1 MSLEERNLILIKRY
15 IAKIPALPV
24 TVTKILEIC
33 NNPNT
38 SPIDLNRVIS
48 VDPVLMGRVLK
59 LINSAYYGLSS
70 QVTSLARAI
79 IMLGINTVKNLALS
93 TAVMES
99 LSPRADSQALN
110 MQGFWRH
117 SLCVGVTSK
126 LIAKARKVDSK
137 ELEEY
142 FIAGLLHDMGKIPLN
157 NTLTDLY
164 VQALTT
170 SDLQRTSLYQAEKS
184 VIGYDHRE
192 IGTLI
197 GEMWKLGGGILD
209 TIQHHHT
216 LSEYAGPYKDIVYTV
231 GVANYYAGVNEIGFA
246 GNRYPDPIQDSVLQ
260 ELGINWDLLEEI
272 AQDVVREIEK
282 AQIFLKIATEEQ

>member
-1 MSLEERNLILIKRY
+1 MTNEERNLLHIKRY
-15 IAKIPALPV
+15 IEKIPALPV

-38 SPIDLNRVIS
+38 SPVDLNRVIS

-59 LINSAYYGLSS
+59 LINSAYYGLSN

-93 TAVMES
+93 TAVMQS
-99 LSPRADSQALN
+99 LSPKADNQALD

-126 LIAKARKVDSK
+126 LIAKARKIDPK

-157 NTLTDLY
+157 NTLTELY
-164 VQALTT
+164 IQSLVK
-170 SDLQRTSLYQAEKS
+170 SDRDHCSLHLAEKA

-192 IGTLI
+192 IGLLI
-197 GEMWKLGGGILD
+197 GEQWKLGGGILD
-209 TIQHHHT
+209 TIRFHHS
-216 LSEYAGPYKDIVYTV
+216 LLEYAGAHKAIVYTV
-231 GVANYYAGVNEIGFA
+231 GIANYYANVNEIGFS
-246 GNRYPDPIQDSVLQ
+246 GNRYPEHTPDEVLNY
-260 ELGINWDLLEEI
+260 LGIQWELFEDISE
-272 AQDVVREIEK
+272 DVVREIEK
-282 AQIFLKIATEEQ
+282 AQIFLKIATEE

>member
-1 MSLEERNLILIKRY
+1 MTNKEKNLLHVKRY
-15 IAKIPALPV
+15 IEKIPALPV

-48 VDPVLMGRVLK
+48 VDPVLMGRVMK
-59 LINSAYYGLSS
+59 LINSAYYGLSN

-93 TAVMES
+93 TAVMQS
-99 LSPRADSQALN
+99 LSPKADNQALN

-126 LIAKARKVDSK
+126 LIAKTRKIDPK

-164 VQALTT
+164 IHALAK
-170 SDLQRTSLYQAEKS
+170 SDRDHCSLYEAEKAI
-184 VIGYDHRE
+184 IGYDHRE
-192 IGTLI
+192 IGLLI
-197 GEMWKLGGGILD
+197 GQQWKLGGRILD
-209 TIQHHHT
+209 TIRFHHS
-216 LSEYAGPYKDIVYTV
+216 LMEYIGPHRDIIFTV
-231 GVANYYAGVNEIGFA
+231 GIANYYANVNEIGFA
-246 GNRYPDPIQDSVLQ
+246 GNQYPEPIPDEVLSTLKIQ
-260 ELGINWDLLEEI
+260 WELLEGISE
-272 AQDVVREIEK
+272 DVIREIEK
-282 AQIFLKIATEEQ
+282 AQIFLKIATEE

>member
-1 MSLEERNLILIKRY
+1 MTNEEKNLLQVKRY
-15 IAKIPALPV
+15 IEKIPALPV
-24 TVTKILEIC
+24 TVTKVLEIC

-59 LINSAYYGLSS
+59 LINSAYYGLSN

-93 TAVMES
+93 TAVMQS
-99 LSPRADSQALN
+99 LSPKADHQALD

-126 LIAKARKVDSK
+126 LIAKARKIDPK

-164 VQALTT
+164 IQALGK
-170 SDLQRTSLYQAEKS
+170 SDRDHCSLHEAEKATM
-184 VIGYDHRE
+184 GYDHRE
-192 IGTLI
+192 IGLLI
-197 GEMWKLGGGILD
+197 GTQWKLGKGILD
-209 TIQHHHT
+209 TIQFHHS
-216 LSEYAGPYKDIVYTV
+216 LLEYTGPHRDIVFTV
-231 GVANYYAGVNEIGFA
+231 GVSNYYANENEIGFS
-246 GNRYPDPIQDSVLQ
+246 GNRYPDPIPEEVLNH
-260 ELGINWDLLEEI
+260 LGIDWELFEGISEDI
-272 AQDVVREIEK
+272 IREIEK
-282 AQIFLKIATEEQ
+282 AQIFLKIATEE